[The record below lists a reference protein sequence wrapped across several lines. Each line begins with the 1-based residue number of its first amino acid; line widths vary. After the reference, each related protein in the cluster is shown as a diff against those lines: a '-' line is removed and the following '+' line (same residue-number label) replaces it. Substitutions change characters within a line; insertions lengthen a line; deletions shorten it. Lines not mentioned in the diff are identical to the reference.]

1 MLTYVT
7 RTMSK
12 GEAEQQVFFSSD
24 ADIRSQDAD
33 ILYDTDEARGRTLT
47 YFTTQ
52 MMREIEAG
60 IWR

>member
-33 ILYDTDEARGRTLT
+33 ILYDTDEAGGRMLT
-47 YFTTQ
+47 YFTTS
-52 MMREIEAG
+52 MMREREAG

>member
-33 ILYDTDEARGRTLT
+33 ILYDTDEARGRTAFAPT
-47 YFTTQ
+47 IPT
-52 MMREIEAG
+52 
-60 IWR
+60 WR